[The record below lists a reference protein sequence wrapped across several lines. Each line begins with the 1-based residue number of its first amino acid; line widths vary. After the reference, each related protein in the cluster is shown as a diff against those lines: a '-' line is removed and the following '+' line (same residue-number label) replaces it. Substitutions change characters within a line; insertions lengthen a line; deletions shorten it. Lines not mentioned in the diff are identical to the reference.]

1 MTSRAVVAAQCAF
14 LPIWS
19 VPSLHSTNPLTWML
33 IKAFLL
39 DQDKK
44 SLKLHVIGEKT
55 VLLSH
60 TQAAA
65 SSTTIYEALHTTVH
79 FLLFI
84 RLIYKK
90 NYKCEKS
97 GLQSA
102 ITDMHCTGSY

>member
-1 MTSRAVVAAQCAF
+1 
-14 LPIWS
+14 
-19 VPSLHSTNPLTWML
+19 ML

-65 SSTTIYEALHTTVH
+65 SSTTIYEALHAN
-79 FLLFI
+79 FYFSL
-84 RLIYKK
+84 
-90 NYKCEKS
+90 
-97 GLQSA
+97 
-102 ITDMHCTGSY
+102 D